1 MIRITSAI
9 ALNESE
15 IAEQFIRA
23 SGPGGQN
30 VNKLATA
37 AQIRFDAARSPSL
50 PDDVRMR
57 LLELAGRRATSEG
70 VIVIDARRFRTQA
83 KNREDA
89 IERLAELIRKAA
101 HKPKPRRKTKPTAAS
116 QQRRLQAKRAQG
128 EIKQMRQKLMR
139 SEKE

>member
-1 MIRITSAI
+1 MIRITPAI

-50 PDDVRMR
+50 PHDVCMR